1 MAKTDLKTET
11 ENERSAPVLT
21 PEQAQATI
29 PAGLASA
36 LASATPADVAAL
48 AAQIAGLG
56 TETANVTTPVTT
68 TAASVTDELGDGG
81 PAFGTFL
88 SKVGMAVADT
98 QKALD
103 LTMVETARALSAEK
117 VEVVSV
123 FEQEIDESGNMGAGK
138 VHMQKVPL
146 VTLVTPTSLQFK
158 QVFVTADME
167 VEEFTSNKGLTI
179 KKSHTDFNVNAKA
192 KYSVFG
198 GFGASGGTN
207 LNTSSDNYADGQSTA
222 TDKAAGKLHM
232 EATIEPREIPLPQ
245 PFVVQKGPRLSLT
258 MADRKSV
265 GGEGGAA
272 EVGDDVATAR
282 VVTLK
287 GKLIKSDGTA
297 LGGKTLAVNVEG
309 GFPFTVSGPTDTGG
323 EVTIT
328 IRRSLGKEN
337 RDPVNTVVG
346 ASLNL
351 VTSSLTITI

>member
-1 MAKTDLKTET
+1 MAKTDLKTEGET
-11 ENERSAPVLT
+11 TTTAPLALT
-21 PEQAQATI
+21 AEEAQATI

-36 LASATPADVAAL
+36 LADVTPADVAEL
-48 AAQIAGLG
+48 AAQISGLN
-56 TETANVTTPVTT
+56 TEVANTAVSTTP
-68 TAASVTDELGDGG
+68 ASVTDELGDGG

-88 SKVGMAVADT
+88 SKVGLAVADT

-103 LTMVETARALSAEK
+103 MSMVETARALSAEK

-179 KKSHTDFNVNAKA
+179 KKSHTDFNLNAKA
-192 KYSVFG
+192 NYSIFG
-198 GFGASGGTN
+198 GFGAGGGTN
-207 LNTSSDNYADGQSTA
+207 LNTSSDSYSDGLSTA

-245 PFVVQKGPRLSLT
+245 PFVVQKGPRLSLV
-258 MADRKSV
+258 MADRKAV
-265 GGEGGAA
+265 DQAGVEA
-272 EVGDDVATAR
+272 DDAVAVAR
-282 VVTLK
+282 VVTIK
-287 GKLIKSDGTA
+287 AKLIKSDGTA

-309 GFPFTVSGPTDTGG
+309 GFPFSVSGPTDAAGG
-323 EVTIT
+323 ETTIT
-328 IRRSLGKEN
+328 VRRSLGKEN
-337 RDPVNTVVG
+337 RDPVNAVVG